1 MGCVGVWR
9 VFLGLRREY
18 LFLSHVQC
26 RWRNSASMSTG
37 TFRYPVELT
46 TSEVTGSIPT
56 GAYATM
62 CLDNGHCKVEE
73 PHGDGDI
80 VGRSW

>member
-1 MGCVGVWR
+1 
-9 VFLGLRREY
+9 
-18 LFLSHVQC
+18 
-26 RWRNSASMSTG
+26 MSTG